1 MRYHITTMGHT
12 QIQSKQTVEVRWK
25 KGQIKYKKSNIPT
38 NLLIKKRGGLLGWPF
53 LFI

>member
-1 MRYHITTMGHT
+1 MGHT

-38 NLLIKKRGGLLGWPF
+38 NLLNKKKGGFLSWPF